1 MPRPPRV
8 TPATR
13 DPALFDEAGRDLFP
27 GHLGIVVTELEDT
40 VLRAELALRPE
51 HFAPNG
57 FVHAGVLVT
66 LADTAAGYGC
76 VANLPVDAGGFTT
89 LELKV
94 SFLGAARGGTLRC
107 EAKAAHIGTDDAGLG
122 CDGHRRRRPHARSLP
137 LYAARPPA
145 ASSRRRERAVGG
157 YR

>member
-13 DPALFDEAGRDLFP
+13 DPALFDAAGRELFP
-27 GHLGIVVTELEDT
+27 GLLGIVVTELEDT

-76 VANLPVDAGGFTT
+76 VANLPPDAAGFTT

-94 SFLGAARGGTLRC
+94 SFLGAARSGTLRC
-107 EAKAAHIGTDDAGLG
+107 EARAAHIGGTTQVWDATVTDD
-122 CDGHRRRRPHARSLP
+122 DGRTLALFRCTQLVLQPRRPRLESAP
-137 LYAARPPA
+137 
-145 ASSRRRERAVGG
+145 
-157 YR
+157 

>member
-1 MPRPPRV
+1 MPRPPSVR
-8 TPATR
+8 PASR
-13 DPALFDEAGRDLFP
+13 DPALFNEAGRDLFP
-27 GHLGIVVTELEDT
+27 EHVGIVVTAVADS

-76 VANLPVDAGGFTT
+76 VANLPPDSAGFTT

-107 EAKAAHIGTDDAGLG
+107 EARAAHLGKTTQVWDATITDDAGRTLALFR
-122 CDGHRRRRPHARSLP
+122 CTQLVLQPRRPGLESAP
-137 LYAARPPA
+137 
-145 ASSRRRERAVGG
+145 
-157 YR
+157 

>member
-8 TPATR
+8 TPGTV
-13 DPALFDEAGRDLFP
+13 DPAVFDEAGRGLFP
-27 GHLGIVVTELEDT
+27 EHLGLVVTELEDT

-76 VANLPVDAGGFTT
+76 VANLPPDSAGFTT

-107 EAKAAHIGTDDAGLG
+107 EARAAHLGRTTQVWDATITDDGGRTLALFRCTQLVLQPRRAGLEST
-122 CDGHRRRRPHARSLP
+122 P
-137 LYAARPPA
+137 
-145 ASSRRRERAVGG
+145 
-157 YR
+157 